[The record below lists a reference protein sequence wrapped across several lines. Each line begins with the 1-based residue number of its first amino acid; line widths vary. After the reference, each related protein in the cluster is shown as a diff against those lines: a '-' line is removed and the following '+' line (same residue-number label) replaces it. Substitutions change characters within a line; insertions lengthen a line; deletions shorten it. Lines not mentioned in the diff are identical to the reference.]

1 MEAGTLGPGSA
12 DEAEELSRLIGH
24 IYDAALDPDRWLDV
38 LARAA
43 TFCNTATATIGSFDF
58 VHQKSNITK
67 HWGYDP
73 HQFQVL
79 LDKYLKLDPL
89 RSVAWL
95 PSVGDV
101 VANGDLMPYE
111 EYMASAIGQWG
122 RPQGYVDG
130 AQVVLDKSATAI
142 ALFHVIRH
150 ERMGRVDDALR
161 RRMGLL
167 APHLRRAILIGK
179 IIDLHKIEAAALAD
193 TLDGIAAGMFLLDTD
208 AHIIHANARGRSMI
222 EERDLFRSLDGRLAA
237 TDLQADQSLRDIV
250 TAAGGGDALLGARG
264 ITIPLAARSGKRYV
278 AHALPLTSG
287 ARRQAGASYSAVAAV
302 FVREA
307 ALPSLSPMEAMV
319 DLYKLTPAELR
330 VMMGIVEIGGVP
342 DVARA
347 LGITEPTVKT
357 HLQRVFDK
365 TGANRQ
371 ADLVKLV
378 AGFMS
383 PLAG

>member
-1 MEAGTLGPGSA
+1 MSTGEAA
-12 DEAEELSRLIGH
+12 DEAEQLSQVIGH

-43 TFCNTATATIGSFDF
+43 AFCNTATATIGSFDF
-58 VHQKSNITK
+58 VQQKANITK

-73 HQFQVL
+73 HYFQL
-79 LDKYLKLDPL
+79 LVDKYMKIDPL

-130 AQVVLDKSATAI
+130 AQVVLDKTSTAI

-150 ERMGRVDDALR
+150 ERAGRVDDTLR

-167 APHLRRAILIGK
+167 APHLRRAVLIGK
-179 IIDLHKIEAAALAD
+179 VVDLHKVEAAALAD
-193 TLDGIAAGMFLLDTD
+193 TLDGIAAGMFLLDAD
-208 AHIIHANARGRSMI
+208 ARIVHTNARGRAML
-222 EERDLFRSLDGRLAA
+222 EGRDVFRDPDGKLSA
-237 TDLQADQSLRDIV
+237 TDLQADQSLRDVV
-250 TAAGGGDALLGARG
+250 TAASGGDAVLGARG
-264 ITIPLAARSGKRYV
+264 ITIPLAGRSGERYV
-278 AHALPLTSG
+278 AHVLPLTSG
-287 ARRQAGASYSAVAAV
+287 ARRQAGTSYSAVAAA

-307 ALPSLSPMEAMV
+307 ALPSLSPVEALV
-319 DLYKLTPAELR
+319 DLYRLTPAELR
-330 VMMGIVEIGGVP
+330 VMMAIVEIGGVP
-342 DVARA
+342 DVAPA
-347 LGITEPTVKT
+347 LGISEATVKT
-357 HLQRVFDK
+357 HLQRVFEK
-365 TGANRQ
+365 TGTNRQ